1 VRRAASWVRT
11 GGSVLFLT
19 TTRYPSSH
27 VEQVA
32 DLVEHEVPGVRE
44 RFTAAGVASLAE
56 VQARLVDLP
65 RDGLLVV
72 IDGASDLLAK
82 GLEDLRRA
90 GIKTGLSTM
99 LPLTFDLARSVEA
112 KGYHVVVTLGGE

>member
-1 VRRAASWVRT
+1 
-11 GGSVLFLT
+11 
-19 TTRYPSSH
+19 
-27 VEQVA
+27 
-32 DLVEHEVPGVRE
+32 VRE

-90 GIKTGLSTM
+90 GVKAGPSTM
-99 LPLTFDLARSVEA
+99 LPLTFDLARSIEA